1 MARLTSSSSRK
12 ASTSDGFAA
21 ERPDG
26 LSSNGKR
33 LLSPEVSESTAIPP
47 AKRSRPAVAVRS
59 KPWFDDWGE
68 DRTHDGWSEEAA
80 ITSKAEV
87 MNETPPGGSR
97 QSVTVPSFLN
107 HDDEATYLA
116 ALRNICPDN
125 LKAPPAR
132 RRLPVTNKGAPLCF
146 EGFFH
151 TDGETVFAHVVHTC
165 HALLQN
171 GSCTKKF
178 CAFGHDHPEVRRE
191 IHEQRKF
198 VAEENRQYHDVIH
211 NVAVQRNPA
220 KAAKKQRQKEKKA
233 AAWEAAGT

>member
-1 MARLTSSSSRK
+1 
-12 ASTSDGFAA
+12 
-21 ERPDG
+21 
-26 LSSNGKR
+26 
-33 LLSPEVSESTAIPP
+33 
-47 AKRSRPAVAVRS
+47 
-59 KPWFDDWGE
+59 
-68 DRTHDGWSEEAA
+68 
-80 ITSKAEV
+80 

-125 LKAPPAR
+125 LKGTPCKTKTACEDCYKVYKAWSNF
-132 RRLPVTNKGAPLCF
+132 VTNKGAPLCF

-151 TDGETVFAHVVHTC
+151 IDGETVFAHVVHTC